1 MPANSN
7 AITSTV
13 SRPVVD
19 HVWRQA
25 FIGAWQADW
34 RERRRDWRVALVL
47 ALGLALAAGAALLA
61 SLDLERTRAARTVA
75 AEAEA
80 ERWVHQGSKNPHSAA
95 HYGVYAFK
103 PLPTLAAID
112 PGIEQYVGSS
122 IWLEA
127 HKQNDMV
134 YRPAADSAGADRQFR
149 LSPALVLQVLAP
161 AAMIFLGFGMFAGER
176 ERGMLPALRLNGA
189 PLGAIAVAR
198 GAVLLCL
205 AMTLSLPAIV
215 AIVALKWQ
223 AGGGEPVADP
233 GLRALLFGGGYLV
246 YLTVWAA
253 IITAA
258 SAYAATLRA
267 SLALLVTLWTAL
279 TLVLPRAAA
288 ELAQSAAPLPS
299 AQAFRQAV
307 DDDLGMPDDPQEA
320 ERHKQQLLK
329 QYGVDKVADLPVN
342 WAGISQLRSEAHGNV
357 VFDRHYGPLFA
368 ALASQDRAMAL
379 AGWLSPAAAIAGL
392 SSRLA
397 ASDSAS
403 HVEFIRAAETH
414 RRLMQNL
421 LNSDLARH
429 PDREGVKY
437 QADAALWRS
446 IPPLTFGYAS
456 LDLREVAVRWLLPLF
471 TLLVAS
477 IGLAW
482 AALRRLRVGS
492 VK

>member
-1 MPANSN
+1 MSERA
-7 AITSTV
+7 
-13 SRPVVD
+13 
-19 HVWRQA
+19 WFQA

-47 ALGLALAAGAALLA
+47 ALGLTLAACAALLA
-61 SLDLERTRAARTVA
+61 SLDLDRTRSARAVA
-75 AEAEA
+75 AAAEA

-103 PLPTLAAID
+103 PLPTLAALD

-122 IWLEA
+122 LWLEA

-161 AAMIFLGFGMFAGER
+161 AAMIFLGFGMFAAER

-189 PLGAIAVAR
+189 PLGAIAAAR

-205 AMTLSLPAIV
+205 ALTMSLPGIV
-215 AIVALKWQ
+215 AIVALKWH

-233 GLRALLFGGGYLV
+233 GLRALLFAGSYFV

-253 IITAA
+253 LTTAA
-258 SAYAATLRA
+258 SAYAATMRA

-279 TLVLPRAAA
+279 TLVLPRAAV

-307 DDDLGMPDDPQEA
+307 DDQLGMPDDPAEA
-320 ERHKQQLLK
+320 ERHKQQLFK
-329 QYGVDKVADLPVN
+329 QYGVDNVADLPVN
-342 WAGISQLRSEAHGNV
+342 WSGISQLRSEAHGDA
-357 VFDRHYGPLFA
+357 VFDRHYGTLFA
-368 ALASQDRAMAL
+368 AMAQQDRAMAL

-421 LNSDLARH
+421 LNSDLARN
-429 PDREGVKY
+429 PDRDGVKY
-437 QADAALWRS
+437 QANEALWRS
-446 IPPLTFGYAS
+446 IPPLTFTYGA
-456 LDLREVAVRWLLPLF
+456 LDAREVIVRWLLPLLA
-471 TLLVAS
+471 LLVTSVA
-477 IGLAW
+477 LAA
-482 AALRRLRVGS
+482 AALRRLRLGS

>member
-1 MPANSN
+1 MHK
-7 AITSTV
+7 
-13 SRPVVD
+13 RL
-19 HVWRQA
+19 WFKA
-25 FIGAWQADW
+25 FNGTWQADW

-47 ALGLALAAGAALLA
+47 ALGLTLAACAALLA
-61 SLDLERTRAARTVA
+61 SLDLDRTRAARDVA
-75 AEAEA
+75 AAAEA

-122 IWLEA
+122 LWLEA

-149 LSPALVLQVLAP
+149 LSPALVLQILAP

-189 PLGAIAVAR
+189 PLGAIAAAR
-198 GAVLLCL
+198 ATVLLCL
-205 AMTLSLPAIV
+205 AMTLSMPGIV
-215 AIVALKWQ
+215 AIVALKWH
-223 AGGGEPVADP
+223 AGSTGAMVEPVADAS
-233 GLRALLFGGGYLV
+233 LRTLLFAGGYLV
-246 YLTVWAA
+246 YLTIWAA
-253 IITAA
+253 VITAA
-258 SAYAATLRA
+258 SAFAATMRS
-267 SLALLVTLWTAL
+267 SLTLLVTLWTAL
-279 TLVLPRAAA
+279 TLVLPRAAI

-307 DDDLGMPDDPQEA
+307 DADLGMPDDPAQA
-320 ERHKQQLLK
+320 ERDKQQLLA

-342 WAGISQLRSEAHGNV
+342 WSGISQLRSEAHGNE

-368 ALASQDRAMAL
+368 AMGRQDRAMVL

-397 ASDSAS
+397 ASDSDS
-403 HVEFIRAAETH
+403 HIEFVRAAESH

-421 LNSDLARH
+421 LNSDLARN
-429 PDREGVKY
+429 PDRDGVKY
-437 QADAALWRS
+437 QASEALWRS
-446 IPPLTFGYAS
+446 IPALTFTYGA
-456 LDLREVAVRWLLPLF
+456 LDLRDVLVRWILPLL
-471 TLLVAS
+471 TLLIAS
-477 IGLAW
+477 VGLAA
-482 AALRRLRVGS
+482 AALHRLRVGS

>member
-1 MPANSN
+1 MDE
-7 AITSTV
+7 
-13 SRPVVD
+13 R
-19 HVWRQA
+19 VWRQA

-47 ALGLALAAGAALLA
+47 ALGLTLAACAALLA
-61 SLDLERTRAARTVA
+61 SLDLDRTRAARAVA
-75 AEAEA
+75 AAAEA

-112 PGIEQYVGSS
+112 PGIEHYVGSS
-122 IWLEA
+122 LWLEA

-189 PLGAIAVAR
+189 PLGAIASAR
-198 GAVLLCL
+198 AAVLLCL
-205 AMTLSLPAIV
+205 AMTMSLPGIV
-215 AIVALKWQ
+215 AILVMKWHV
-223 AGGGEPVADP
+223 GGAEPVADA
-233 GLRALLFGGGYLV
+233 GLRAVLFVSGHLV
-246 YLTVWAA
+246 YLAIWAA
-253 IITAA
+253 AVTAA
-258 SAYAATLRA
+258 SAYAATMRA

-307 DDDLGMPDDPQEA
+307 DEDLGMPDDPAQA
-320 ERHKQQLLK
+320 EHHKQQLLA

-342 WAGISQLRSEAHGNV
+342 WSGISQLRSEAHGNA
-357 VFDRHYGPLFA
+357 VFDRHYGPLFTA
-368 ALASQDRAMAL
+368 MATQDRAMAL
-379 AGWLSPAAAIAGL
+379 AGWFSPAAAIAGL

-403 HVEFIRAAETH
+403 HIEFIRAAESH

-421 LNSDLARH
+421 LNSDLARN
-429 PDREGVKY
+429 PDRDGVKY
-437 QADAALWRS
+437 QAGEALWRS
-446 IPPLTFGYAS
+446 IPVLTFRYRA
-456 LDLREVAVRWLLPLF
+456 LDPREVFMLWLLPLL
-471 TLLVAS
+471 TLLILS
-477 IGLAW
+477 IGLAA
-482 AALRRLRVGS
+482 AALRRLRTGTVT
-492 VK
+492 